1 MLSKIVFC
9 INDRIS
15 VDKQMQAQAKAVI
28 AYLNECGIAGELHHV
43 TDGSRLICDD
53 PGQTLFLADDEI
65 VAQTL
70 QEKGYY
76 VIAWQA
82 DSDLNRKFGG
92 VKYIFTNIDEVDLDS
107 YVKVYQRLAGIS
119 WTILETE
126 RCLVR
131 ETRVEDVDDF
141 YKIYADPA
149 MTRYMEGLFENPED
163 ERRYTRD
170 YIEKVYGF
178 MGFGVWTVIE
188 KSTGEIIGR
197 AGFSIRN
204 GFDEVELGFLIG
216 VPWQGKGYAMEAC
229 RKIME
234 YGRTVLQFGTVQ
246 TLVKKENEISIH
258 ICEKLGFRAY
268 DEVNIEENIYGESYQ
283 NGHSVSFS
291 PSHYGK
297 YIRLIWEADK
307 RG

>member
-15 VDKQMQAQAKAVI
+15 ADKQTQRQLNKAI
-28 AYLNECGIAGELHHV
+28 AYLDECGVAAELRRV
-43 TDGSRLICDD
+43 MDGSRIICDD
-53 PGQTLFLADDEI
+53 PSQTLFLAEDETVI
-65 VAQTL
+65 KTL

-82 DSDLNRKFGG
+82 ENDSDRNFVG

-119 WTILETE
+119 WMILETE

-131 ETRVEDVDDF
+131 ETRVEDVDAF

-149 MTRYMEGLFENPED
+149 MTRYMEGLFEDPED

-188 KSTGEIIGR
+188 KCSGEIIGR
-197 AGFSIRN
+197 VGFSIRN
-204 GFDEVELGFLIG
+204 GFDDVELGFLIG
-216 VPWQGKGYAMEAC
+216 VPWQGKGYAMEVC

-234 YGRTVLQFGTVQ
+234 YGRDVLQFDTVQ
-246 TLVKKENEISIH
+246 TLVKKENEISVH
-258 ICEKLGFRAY
+258 ICEKLGFHTC
-268 DEVNIEENIYGESYQ
+268 DEVKIEENI
-283 NGHSVSFS
+283 
-291 PSHYGK
+291 
-297 YIRLIWEADK
+297 
-307 RG
+307 

>member
-9 INDRIS
+9 INSRIS
-15 VDKQMQAQAKAVI
+15 VEKKTQARAAI
-28 AYLNECGIAGELHHV
+28 AYLNGCGVIAEMHYV
-43 TDGSRLICDD
+43 TDGSRIICDD
-53 PGQTLFLADDEI
+53 PRQTLFLADDET
-65 VAQTL
+65 VVKTL

-76 VIAWQA
+76 VIAWQ
-82 DSDLNRKFGG
+82 DESDLNRKFDGI
-92 VKYIFTNIDEVDLDS
+92 KYIFTDIDEVDQDS
-107 YVKVYQRLAGIS
+107 YVKVYQRLAGIP

-149 MTRYMEGLFENPED
+149 MTRYMEGLFEDPED

-204 GFDEVELGFLIG
+204 GFDDVELGFLIG
-216 VPWQGKGYAMEAC
+216 VPWQGKGYAMEVC
-229 RKIME
+229 HKIME
-234 YGRTVLQFGTVQ
+234 YGSTMLQFETVQ
-246 TLVKKENEISIH
+246 TLVKKENEVSIH
-258 ICEKLGFRAY
+258 ICEKLGFHVC

-297 YIRLIWEADK
+297 YVRLIWEADVQN
-307 RG
+307 